1 MSIIDDIDED
11 KEKKGIL
18 IEPVIKIIKDKNFAF
33 LGTIM
38 KDGRPQISPIWI
50 DIDDNNNIIL
60 FNTAQGRIKHKN
72 ISRDPRVSLS
82 LVDKNN
88 PYSMVTIQGTVIEQT
103 TIGADEHIDKL
114 AKKYLNIDRYP
125 SHSPS
130 IKRVICKI
138 KPEKM
143 YYLPPRYT
151 EFIGK
156 S

>member
-1 MSIIDDIDED
+1 MSIIDED
-11 KEKKGIL
+11 KEKKRIL
-18 IEPVIKIIKDKNFAF
+18 TEPVIKIIKDKNFAF

-38 KDGRPQISPIWI
+38 KDGRPQVSPIWI
-50 DIDDNNNIIL
+50 DIDDNNSIIL

-72 ISRDPRVSLS
+72 ISRDPRISLS

-88 PYSMVTIQGTVIEQT
+88 PYSMVTIQGIVIEQT

-130 IKRVICKI
+130 ITRVICKI

>member
-1 MSIIDDIDED
+1 MSVIDED
-11 KEKKGIL
+11 KEKKMIL
-18 IEPVIKIIKDKNFAF
+18 TESVIKIVKDKNFAF

-38 KDGRPQISPIWI
+38 KDGRPQVSPIWI

-88 PYSMVTIQGTVIEQT
+88 PYSMVTIQGIVIEQT

-138 KPEKM
+138 RPEKM

>member
-1 MSIIDDIDED
+1 MSFIDED
-11 KEKKGIL
+11 KEKKRIL
-18 IEPVIKIIKDKNFAF
+18 TEPVIKIIKDKNFAF

-38 KDGRPQISPIWI
+38 KDGRPQVSPIWI

-72 ISRDPRVSLS
+72 ISRDPRISLS

-130 IKRVICKI
+130 ITRVICKI

>member
-1 MSIIDDIDED
+1 MSIIDKD
-11 KEKKGIL
+11 KEKKRIL

-38 KDGRPQISPIWI
+38 KDGRPQVSPIWI
-50 DIDDNNNIIL
+50 DIDDNNNILL

-114 AKKYLNIDRYP
+114 AKKYLNIDSYP

>member
-1 MSIIDDIDED
+1 MSIIDED

-18 IEPVIKIIKDKNFAF
+18 TEPVIKIIKDKNFAF

-38 KDGRPQISPIWI
+38 KDGRPQVSPIWI

-82 LVDKNN
+82 LVDTNN
-88 PYSMVTIQGTVIEQT
+88 PYSMVTIQGTIIEQT

-130 IKRVICKI
+130 ITRVICKI

>member
-1 MSIIDDIDED
+1 MSIIDED

-18 IEPVIKIIKDKNFAF
+18 TEPVIKIIKDKNFAF

-38 KDGRPQISPIWI
+38 TDGRPQVSPIWI
-50 DIDDNNNIIL
+50 DIDDNNNILL

-88 PYSMVTIQGTVIEQT
+88 PYSMVTIQGTIIEQT

-130 IKRVICKI
+130 MTRVICKI

>member
-1 MSIIDDIDED
+1 MNIIDEG
-11 KEKKGIL
+11 KEKKRIL
-18 IEPVIKIIKDKNFAF
+18 TEPVIKIIKDKNFVF

-38 KDGRPQISPIWI
+38 KDGRPQVSPIWI
-50 DIDDNNNIIL
+50 DIDDNNNILL

-114 AKKYLNIDRYP
+114 AKKYLNINRYP

>member
-1 MSIIDDIDED
+1 M
-11 KEKKGIL
+11 IL
-18 IEPVIKIIKDKNFAF
+18 TEPVIKIIKDKNFAF

-38 KDGRPQISPIWI
+38 KDGRPQVSPIWI

-114 AKKYLNIDRYP
+114 AKKYLNIGRYP

>member
-1 MSIIDDIDED
+1 MSVIDED
-11 KEKKGIL
+11 NEKTRIL
-18 IEPVIKIIKDKNFAF
+18 TQPVIKIIKDKNFAF
-33 LGTIM
+33 LGTLM
-38 KDGRPQISPIWI
+38 KDGRPQVSPIWI
-50 DIDDNNNIIL
+50 DIDNNNNNNIL

-88 PYSMVTIQGTVIEQT
+88 PYSMVTIQGIVIEQT

>member
-1 MSIIDDIDED
+1 MSIIDED
-11 KEKKGIL
+11 KEKEGIL

-38 KDGRPQISPIWI
+38 KDGRPQVSPIWI

-143 YYLPPRYT
+143 YYIPPRYT

>member
-1 MSIIDDIDED
+1 MSVIDED
-11 KEKKGIL
+11 KEKKMIL
-18 IEPVIKIIKDKNFAF
+18 TEPVIKIVKDKNFAF

-38 KDGRPQISPIWI
+38 KDGRPQVSPIWI
-50 DIDDNNNIIL
+50 DIDDNNNNIIL
-60 FNTAQGRIKHKN
+60 FNTAQGRIKYKN

-138 KPEKM
+138 RPEKM

>member
-1 MSIIDDIDED
+1 MSVIDED
-11 KEKKGIL
+11 KEKKMTL
-18 IEPVIKIIKDKNFAF
+18 TEPVIKIVKDKNFAF

-38 KDGRPQISPIWI
+38 KDGRPQVSPIWI

>member
-1 MSIIDDIDED
+1 MSIIDED
-11 KEKKGIL
+11 KEKKRIL
-18 IEPVIKIIKDKNFAF
+18 TEPVIKIIKDKNFAF

-38 KDGRPQISPIWI
+38 KDGRPQVSPIWI

-72 ISRDPRVSLS
+72 ISRDPRISLS

-130 IKRVICKI
+130 MTRVICKI

>member
-1 MSIIDDIDED
+1 MSIIDED

-18 IEPVIKIIKDKNFAF
+18 TEPVIKIIKDKNFAF

-38 KDGRPQISPIWI
+38 KDGRPQVSPIWI
-50 DIDDNNNIIL
+50 DIDDNNNILL

-88 PYSMVTIQGTVIEQT
+88 QYSMVTIQGTIIEQT

-130 IKRVICKI
+130 MTRVICKI

>member
-1 MSIIDDIDED
+1 MSIIDED

-18 IEPVIKIIKDKNFAF
+18 TDPVIKIIKDKNFAF

-38 KDGRPQISPIWI
+38 KDGRPQVSPIWI
-50 DIDDNNNIIL
+50 DIDDNNNILL

-88 PYSMVTIQGTVIEQT
+88 PYSMVTIQGTIIEQT

-130 IKRVICKI
+130 MTRVICKI

>member
-1 MSIIDDIDED
+1 MYVIDKD
-11 KEKKGIL
+11 KEKKMIL
-18 IEPVIKIIKDKNFAF
+18 TEPVIKIIKDKNFAF

-38 KDGRPQISPIWI
+38 KDGRPQVSPIWI

-60 FNTAQGRIKHKN
+60 FNTAQGRIKQKN

-138 KPEKM
+138 KPEKI

>member
-1 MSIIDDIDED
+1 M
-11 KEKKGIL
+11 IL
-18 IEPVIKIIKDKNFAF
+18 TEPVIKIIKDKNFAF

-38 KDGRPQISPIWI
+38 KDGRPQVSPIWI

-60 FNTAQGRIKHKN
+60 FNTAQGRIKQKN

-125 SHSPS
+125 SHSPLV
-130 IKRVICKI
+130 KRVICKI
-138 KPEKM
+138 KP
-143 YYLPPRYT
+143 
-151 EFIGK
+151 
-156 S
+156 

>member
-1 MSIIDDIDED
+1 MSIIDAD
-11 KEKKGIL
+11 KEKKRIL

-38 KDGRPQISPIWI
+38 KDGRPQVSPIWI

>member
-1 MSIIDDIDED
+1 MSIIDED

-18 IEPVIKIIKDKNFAF
+18 TEPVIKIIKDKNFAF

-38 KDGRPQISPIWI
+38 KDGRPQVSPIWI
-50 DIDDNNNIIL
+50 DIDDNNNILL

-88 PYSMVTIQGTVIEQT
+88 PYSMVTIQGTIIEQT

-125 SHSPS
+125 SRSPS
-130 IKRVICKI
+130 MTRVICKI

>member
-1 MSIIDDIDED
+1 MSFIDDS
-11 KEKKGIL
+11 KGKKSVL
-18 IEPVIKIIKDKNFAF
+18 SEQVIKIIKDKNFAF

-38 KDGRPQISPIWI
+38 RDGRPQVSPIWI

-60 FNTAQGRIKHKN
+60 INTAYGRIKQKN
-72 ISRDPRVSLS
+72 ITRDPRVSLS

-88 PYSMVTIQGTVIEQT
+88 PYSMITIQGTVIEQT
-103 TIGADEHIDKL
+103 TVGADEHIDKL

-130 IKRVICKI
+130 IQRVICKI

-151 EFIGK
+151 EFLGK

>member
-1 MSIIDDIDED
+1 MSIIDED
-11 KEKKGIL
+11 KEKKRIF
-18 IEPVIKIIKDKNFAF
+18 IEPDKKIIKDKNFAF

-38 KDGRPQISPIWI
+38 RDGRPQVSPIWI

>member
-1 MSIIDDIDED
+1 MSVIDEGE
-11 KEKKGIL
+11 EKKMIL
-18 IEPVIKIIKDKNFAF
+18 TEPIIKIIKDKNFAF

-38 KDGRPQISPIWI
+38 KDGRPQVSPIWI

-60 FNTAQGRIKHKN
+60 FNTAKGRIKHKN

>member
-1 MSIIDDIDED
+1 MSIIDED
-11 KEKKGIL
+11 KEKKRIL
-18 IEPVIKIIKDKNFAF
+18 IEPVIKIIKDNNFAF

-38 KDGRPQISPIWI
+38 KDGRPQVSPIWI

>member
-1 MSIIDDIDED
+1 MSIIDED

-18 IEPVIKIIKDKNFAF
+18 TEPVIKIIKDKNFAF

-38 KDGRPQISPIWI
+38 KDGRPQVSPIWI
-50 DIDDNNNIIL
+50 DIDDNNNILL

-88 PYSMVTIQGTVIEQT
+88 PYSMVTIQGTIIEQT

-130 IKRVICKI
+130 MTRVICKI

>member
-1 MSIIDDIDED
+1 MNIIDEG
-11 KEKKGIL
+11 KEKKRIL
-18 IEPVIKIIKDKNFAF
+18 TEPVIKIIKDKNFVF

-38 KDGRPQISPIWI
+38 KDGRPQVSPIWI
-50 DIDDNNNIIL
+50 DIDDNNNILL

>member
-1 MSIIDDIDED
+1 MSIIDEE
-11 KEKKGIL
+11 KEKEGIL

-38 KDGRPQISPIWI
+38 KDGRPQVSPIWI

>member
-1 MSIIDDIDED
+1 MSFIDED
-11 KEKKGIL
+11 KEKKRIL
-18 IEPVIKIIKDKNFAF
+18 TEPVIKIIKDKNFAF

-38 KDGRPQISPIWI
+38 KDGRPQVSPIWI

-60 FNTAQGRIKHKN
+60 FNTAQGRIKYKN
-72 ISRDPRVSLS
+72 ISRDPRISLS

-88 PYSMVTIQGTVIEQT
+88 PYSMVTIQGIVIEQT

-130 IKRVICKI
+130 ITRVICKI

>member
-1 MSIIDDIDED
+1 MSFIDDS
-11 KEKKGIL
+11 KRKKSVL
-18 IEPVIKIIKDKNFAF
+18 SEPVIKIIQDKNFAF

-38 KDGRPQISPIWI
+38 RDGRPQVSPIWI

-60 FNTAQGRIKHKN
+60 INTANGRIKQKN
-72 ISRDPRVSLS
+72 ITRDPRVSLS

-88 PYSMVTIQGTVIEQT
+88 PYSMITIQGTVIEQT
-103 TIGADEHIDKL
+103 TVGADEHIDKL

-130 IKRVICKI
+130 IQRVICKI
-138 KPEKM
+138 KPEKI

-151 EFIGK
+151 EFLGK

>member
-1 MSIIDDIDED
+1 MSVIDED
-11 KEKKGIL
+11 KEKKMIL
-18 IEPVIKIIKDKNFAF
+18 TEPVIKIVKDKNFAF

-38 KDGRPQISPIWI
+38 KDGRPQVSPIWI

-88 PYSMVTIQGTVIEQT
+88 PYSMVTIQGIVIEQT

-138 KPEKM
+138 RPEKM

>member
-1 MSIIDDIDED
+1 MNIIDEG

-18 IEPVIKIIKDKNFAF
+18 TEQVIKIIKDKNFVF

-38 KDGRPQISPIWI
+38 KDGRPQVSPIWI
-50 DIDDNNNIIL
+50 DIDDNNNILL